1 MIPIFLSYQNRE
13 KWHYSRPS
21 AFGRLVFLRIDP
33 QHCKSVQQAVK
44 TSVANKIVQIGIAT
58 IIVLEYSAFLAN
70 SSKGWEYI
78 KSAVDYYLKSPTAVA
93 VEKGAEEISRQ
104 NYNKEEL
111 EKKVFEFILENRL
124 SKDLTEKK

>member
-1 MIPIFLSYQNRE
+1 MISTTQEEASAMLYGFDSDTHTFNLWLDQHCKGVQQVKGS
-13 KWHYSRPS
+13 PS
-21 AFGRLVFLRIDP
+21 AFAASR
-33 QHCKSVQQAVK
+33 
-44 TSVANKIVQIGIAT
+44 IVQVGIAT

-70 SSKGWEYI
+70 SIGRTKHIE
-78 KSAVDYYLKSPTAVA
+78 SAVDYYLKSPTAVA

-104 NYNKEEL
+104 GYDKEEL